1 MFWVLCHP
9 WASRLM
15 GGDPGELMV
24 AESSWESC
32 TEEGE
37 YVQMGDVC
45 VLISVIIVGAF
56 IECWV
61 LYI

>member
-1 MFWVLCHP
+1 
-9 WASRLM
+9 M